1 MKSVT
6 RLFAIVAI
14 LIFSVCLYA
23 QTPKGAPFVATVGPD
38 GTQKVE
44 ILAGSYWFKPNHIV
58 VKQNA
63 PVELSVSKGS
73 GMVPHDI
80 VMKYPEAGMQFEE
93 SLSTTPKTIKFTPTK
108 VGSYPFYCGKK
119 PPFGKSHRERG
130 MEGVIE
136 VVQ

>member
-1 MKSVT
+1 MKSVP

-14 LIFSVCLYA
+14 LSLSVCVHG
-23 QTPKGAPFVATVGPD
+23 QTPRDVPFVATLGPD

-44 ILAGSYWFKPNHIV
+44 VLAGSYWFKPNHIV
-58 VKQNA
+58 VTQNV
-63 PVELSVSKGS
+63 PVELSVSKES
-73 GMVPHDI
+73 GVTPHDI
-80 VMKYPEAGMQFEE
+80 AMKSPEAGMQFEE

-108 VGSYPFYCGKK
+108 AGNYPFYCSKK
-119 PPFGKSHRERG
+119 PPFGKSHKERG